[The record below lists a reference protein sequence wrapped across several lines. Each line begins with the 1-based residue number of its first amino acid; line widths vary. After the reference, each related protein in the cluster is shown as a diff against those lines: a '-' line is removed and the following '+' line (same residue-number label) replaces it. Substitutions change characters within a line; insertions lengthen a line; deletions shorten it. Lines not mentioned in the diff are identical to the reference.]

1 MEIDI
6 DELEIQRREQIIKN
20 GKYAKLEIIVSQ
32 DDVENPSCSVHM
44 KGINGKPVAS
54 LILTVRKTL
63 EALEKEFPEAAIY
76 SKLFMSSNTKI
87 FRSGK

>member
-32 DDVENPSCSVHM
+32 DENEPPSCNIHM
-44 KGINGKPVAS
+44 KEINKKTIAK
-54 LILTVRKTL
+54 LILIVRETL
-63 EALEKEFPEAAIY
+63 KSLEEEFPAESLY
-76 SKLFMSSNTKI
+76 SKLFMSSNTKT